1 MKSVVV
7 AAAFVALTGVLT
19 ACTGGDQ
26 GSGPVTVVQPSGA
39 PSQSSGAPST
49 GLPSAPDAGSPGGGS
64 PAGEAPGTQAPT
76 AAPGTGSAPTDGRFT
91 PVDAS
96 KYRIDGS
103 YHFQS
108 PTGNIKCGVLAMA
121 PLGVGCQLIKANII
135 TPKLPNCTDA
145 PDRKVATHLYE
156 GKSEFWCTS
165 QGIFIG
171 FPTDGVSGGKV
182 LNYGESLTV
191 NGYTCTSSTQGV
203 RCVEGRHG
211 FAISADDQ
219 HIF

>member
-7 AAAFVALTGVLT
+7 AAAFVVLTGVLT
-19 ACTGGDQ
+19 ACNGAIDQ
-26 GSGPVTVVQPSGA
+26 GAGTVTTVAQPGESTEAPVESSDAPEDGAPASGA
-39 PSQSSGAPST
+39 PAN
-49 GLPSAPDAGSPGGGS
+49 GG
-64 PAGEAPGTQAPT
+64 
-76 AAPGTGSAPTDGRFT
+76 FT

-96 KYRIDGS
+96 KFQIDGS
-103 YHFQS
+103 YYFQS
-108 PTGNIKCGVLAMA
+108 PTGNIKCGVLTMA
-121 PLGVGCQLIKANII
+121 PHGVGCQLSKTKFI

-145 PDRKVATHLYE
+145 PDRKVAAHLYQ
-156 GKSEFWCTS
+156 GKSEFLCTS

-171 FPTDGVSGGKV
+171 FPPGGKSGGTV

-191 NGYTCTSSTQGV
+191 HGYTCSSSTQGV
-203 RCVEGRHG
+203 RCVAGGHG